1 MILHRSLNDWSLMW
15 VYPKPN
21 VTLISSNMFFQLN
34 LTEKAE
40 SDLMDNDKL
49 TLNEKITILRLTEGI
64 RISRQLSFE
73 EVKEIFSGITP

>member
-15 VYPKPN
+15 VYPRPN
-21 VTLISSNMFFQLN
+21 VTVLSSNMFFQLD

-40 SDLMDNDKL
+40 SDLIGDDKL
-49 TLNEKITILRLTEGI
+49 TLNDKITILKLTEGI

-73 EVKEIFSGITP
+73 EIKEIFSGITP